1 MERDPFS
8 QQLER
13 WLRTDGPKTV
23 GKLGEVFGEKS
34 FAVAILLLMFVPAI
48 PAPTGG
54 ITHVFEL
61 ITVIIAAQLVIGAR
75 TIWLP
80 ARWRDRELGETATK
94 KAIPF
99 IARTI
104 RWFERF
110 SRPRLA
116 HLYEHQWFLRI
127 LGVLLI
133 ALALSAA
140 FAPPFSGLDTLPALG
155 AVIIALSIILTDVLL
170 LAIGLVIGTGGVVL
184 ILTIGAA
191 LVRLIKDA
199 L

>member
-1 MERDPFS
+1 MDRDPFS
-8 QQLER
+8 SQLEG

-61 ITVIIAAQLVIGAR
+61 ITVIIAAQMVIGAH

-116 HLYEHQWFLRI
+116 HLYEH
-127 LGVLLI
+127 
-133 ALALSAA
+133 
-140 FAPPFSGLDTLPALG
+140 
-155 AVIIALSIILTDVLL
+155 
-170 LAIGLVIGTGGVVL
+170 
-184 ILTIGAA
+184 
-191 LVRLIKDA
+191 
-199 L
+199 